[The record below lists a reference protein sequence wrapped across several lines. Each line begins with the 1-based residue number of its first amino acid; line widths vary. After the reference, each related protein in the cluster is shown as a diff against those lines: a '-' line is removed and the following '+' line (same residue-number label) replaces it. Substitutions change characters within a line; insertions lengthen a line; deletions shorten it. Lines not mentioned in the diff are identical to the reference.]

1 MAKSP
6 LFARLRST
14 LWLASEAEARGIS
27 TTEALERRAEA
38 RFSRRRAL
46 QAMGIASGALA
57 LGATGCA
64 VPAGQTDEEDEREPA
79 SGVTSSALCSTRVI
93 VVGAGL
99 AGLTAA
105 YRLSKH
111 KFNPRVFEAGKRV
124 GGRTLTLR
132 QGFSSKVEL
141 GGELIDTGHIET
153 QKLAKELGLTLLD
166 LEAATAGLEAER
178 FWLEGGIYSEEDV
191 LEDFTPV
198 AKILRQDWKAQGA
211 DFTTFDN
218 PDPGAVAL
226 DQLSIPAWMDKH
238 GIGGRLRKLLGA
250 AYTSEYGREIGEQS
264 YLNLLYLIGRKPPPF
279 QIFGESDEK
288 YTVKQGNDAMST
300 RMADG
305 LPTPVT
311 FEHALVAVKPKS
323 DGTLDVVFDNRG
335 KTVHVTADRLVL
347 ALPFTQLRKCDI
359 SKISLMPQKKKS
371 IDTIAYGT
379 NAKLMI
385 QTSTRPWEASGA
397 SGTSFNDAVYHES
410 WATSRGYPGPQGI
423 MTSFTGGHLGLAL
436 GTGTVNQ
443 RAAEFAARLDKPF
456 PGTSA
461 KFTGKAVR
469 MSWATAPFFEG
480 SYACYRPGDW
490 TTFVGSEKIAEGN
503 IHFCGEHT
511 STDWQGF
518 MAGAV
523 ESGERVA
530 KEIKQAIAA
539 AI

>member
-27 TTEALERRAEA
+27 TGEALQRRAEA
-38 RFSRRRAL
+38 RFLSRRRAL
-46 QAMGIASGALA
+46 QAMGVASGALV
-57 LGATGCA
+57 LGSAGCA
-64 VPAGQTDEEDEREPA
+64 LPAGDESGHEA
-79 SGVTSSALCSTRVI
+79 VSGVASSALSKTRVV

-99 AGLTAA
+99 GGLTAA
-105 YRLSKH
+105 YRLSQH
-111 KFNPRVFEAGKRV
+111 RFDPCVFEAGKRV

-141 GGELIDTGHIET
+141 GGELIDTGHVET
-153 QKLAKELGLTLLD
+153 QKLVKELGLTLLD
-166 LEAATAGLEAER
+166 LEVATAGLEAER
-178 FWLEGGIYSEEDV
+178 YWIRGGVYAEQDV
-191 LEDFTPV
+191 LDDFTPV
-198 AKILRQDWKAQGA
+198 ARILRQDWRTQGA
-211 DFTTFDN
+211 AFTTFDN
-218 PDPGAVAL
+218 PNPGAVAL
-226 DQLSIPAWMDKH
+226 DRLSIEAWFDKH
-238 GIGGRLRKLLGA
+238 GIGGRLRTLLEV
-250 AYTSEYGREIGEQS
+250 AYTSEYGREVSEQS

-288 YTVKQGNDAMST
+288 YTVKEGNDALST
-300 RMADG
+300 RMADA

-323 DGTLDVVFDNRG
+323 DGTLDVVFDNKGR
-335 KTVHVTADRLVL
+335 TVHVTADRLVL
-347 ALPFTQLRKCDI
+347 ALPFNQLRKCDI
-359 SKISLMPQKKKS
+359 SKLSLIPQKKKS
-371 IDTIAYGT
+371 IETIVYGT

-385 QTSTRPWEASGA
+385 QTSSRPWEASGA
-397 SGTSFNDAVYHES
+397 SGTSFNDAAYHES

-423 MTSFTGGHLGLAL
+423 MTSFTGGRLGLAL
-436 GTGTVNQ
+436 ATGTLNQ

-461 KFTGKAVR
+461 AFTGKAVR
-469 MSWATAPFFEG
+469 MHWASAPLFEG

-530 KEIKQAIAA
+530 KEIKQAVAA
-539 AI
+539 AA